1 MSGLTDCEL
10 IITNTVEDLE
20 TTISLMVKRGY
31 LLGGFAYTSGRQF
44 MQVCYKPQTA
54 TASATTSL
62 TPAAGGAASSTRKTR
77 KVRKA

>member
-54 TASATTSL
+54 SAPL
-62 TPAAGGAASSTRKTR
+62 TPAAAGAASSTRKTR

>member
-54 TASATTSL
+54 TASL